1 MSLAQSP
8 CGLPRPSPSAPSR
21 ASVKEKDAGKSL
33 TFTTYSRPYFV
44 KNTYEPKA
52 AQSFAVLKTLED
64 FRRVRR
70 GHGRCGPRPQIN
82 AATFESQ
89 IVLVVV
95 TRGPMCHY
103 DVESVATKDS
113 GIELRY
119 KVKSDP
125 PGLATYSVPLIVAVP
140 KSNYA
145 TVTFVENGKEVKVVK

>member
-1 MSLAQSP
+1 MRPAAAQ
-8 CGLPRPSPSAPSR
+8 PSAPSR
-21 ASVKEKDAGKSL
+21 ASVKEKDASKSL

-64 FRRVRR
+64 FQGVFGVGMVMR
-70 GHGRCGPRPQIN
+70 GPRPQIN

-125 PGLATYSVPLIVAVP
+125 PGSATYSVPLIVAVP